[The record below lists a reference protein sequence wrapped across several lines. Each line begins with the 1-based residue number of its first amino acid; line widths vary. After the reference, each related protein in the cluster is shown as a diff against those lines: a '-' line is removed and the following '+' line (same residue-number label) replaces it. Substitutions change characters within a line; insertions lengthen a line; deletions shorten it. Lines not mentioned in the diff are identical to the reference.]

1 MRRLVL
7 LLPALLSMFSS
18 QPLGRAESGAGTSL
32 RLFAAVRLFR
42 GSVSGNNVGSYGVF
56 VRDAGDT
63 AWRKV
68 TRSNLIALG
77 LGYFGRNNCSRHYIA
92 AGNGVHRSTDGG
104 RTWRILTGWRTE
116 EILGVLPD
124 PVDSNVIFAATVEGL
139 FKSTD
144 DGKTWLRK
152 ENGMKR
158 WYAKKLVMDCRDR
171 RRLYAVM
178 EDGLYRSVDGGDHW
192 VAMKIGVKGILTFLQ
207 VPAEPRIFLA
217 GMEDGGVCRS
227 LDGGESWER
236 TGGLDSLSIYAL
248 AASGDGK
255 DFYAVGYG
263 TGLWRSRDN
272 GAQWEQITPQPE
284 TESVYTVFVDP
295 FDRNHLLVGTS
306 GLGVYEST
314 DCGSTWR
321 QAGLMGAQVKQLE
334 MYP

>member
-1 MRRLVL
+1 MKGLVL

-18 QPLGRAESGAGTSL
+18 RPINRAESGAGTSL
-32 RLFAAVRLFR
+32 RLFAAVRLVR
-42 GSVSGNNVGSYGVF
+42 GSVSGSNVGSYGVF

-63 AWRKV
+63 TWRKV

-77 LGYFGRNNCSRHYIA
+77 LGYFGRNNCARHYIA

-104 RTWRILTGWRTE
+104 RSWRILTSWRTE

-124 PVDSNVIFAATVEGL
+124 PVDSNVIFAATVQGV

-144 DGKTWLRK
+144 DGETWTKK
-152 ENGMKR
+152 EKGMKR

-171 RRLYAVM
+171 HRLYAVM
-178 EDGLYRSVDGGDHW
+178 EDGLYRSVDGGEHW
-192 VAMKIGVKGILTFLQ
+192 VAMKTGVKGILTLFQ
-207 VPAEPRIFLA
+207 VPAEPRILLA
-217 GMEDGGVCRS
+217 GTEDGGVCRS

-236 TGGLDSLSIYAL
+236 TGGLDSRSIYAL
-248 AASGDGK
+248 AASRDGK
-255 DFYAVGYG
+255 EYYAGGYC
-263 TGLWRSRDN
+263 TGLWRSRDK
-272 GAQWEQITPQPE
+272 GSHWEQITPQPE
-284 TESVYTVFVDP
+284 TESVYTIFVYPSDG
-295 FDRNHLLVGTS
+295 NHLLVGTS